1 MSNAKRQ
8 RIKFNAR
15 VMLKLNHKNLD
26 FWQLAVK
33 LVTIIYRV
41 TSKYPKEELFGLTNQ
56 TRRASVSISANIA
69 EGSSRKSLV
78 ERKRFYEISRS
89 SLVEVDNH
97 IELAKELKYLSN
109 ELLSELDEKLNEL
122 FAKLS
127 KFLEKA
133 K

>member
-1 MSNAKRQ
+1 
-8 RIKFNAR
+8 
-15 VMLKLNHKNLD
+15 MLKLNHKKLD
-26 FWQLAVK
+26 VWKLAVK
-33 LVTIIYRV
+33 LVSTIYQI
-41 TSKYPKEELFGLTNQ
+41 TSNYPKEELFGLTNQ
-56 TRRASVSISANIA
+56 TRRASTSISANIA

-97 IELAKELKYLSN
+97 IEVAIELGFLDEKTIN
-109 ELLSELDEKLNEL
+109 KLDEKLNEL

-127 KFLEKA
+127 KFIEKA

>member
-1 MSNAKRQ
+1 
-8 RIKFNAR
+8 
-15 VMLKLNHKNLD
+15 MLNLNHKKLD
-26 FWQLAVK
+26 VWHLSIKFVSK
-33 LVTIIYRV
+33 IYKI
-41 TSKYPKEELFGLTNQ
+41 TSTYPRDELFGLVSQ

-78 ERKRFYEISRS
+78 ERKRFYEIARS

-97 IELAKELKYLSN
+97 IELAKELGYLSDETIN
-109 ELLSELDEKLNEL
+109 ELNEKLNEL

-127 KFLEKA
+127 KFIEKA

>member
-1 MSNAKRQ
+1 
-8 RIKFNAR
+8 
-15 VMLKLNHKNLD
+15 MLKLNHKNLEV
-26 FWQLAVK
+26 WQLAVK
-33 LVTIIYRV
+33 FVSFIYKI
-41 TSKYPKEELFGLTNQ
+41 TSEYPKEELFGLTNQ

-78 ERKRFYEISRS
+78 ERKRFYEIARS

-97 IELAKELKYLSN
+97 LEIAITLNYLNDKTIN
-109 ELLSELDEKLNEL
+109 EIDQKLNEL

-127 KFLEKA
+127 KFIERA

>member
-1 MSNAKRQ
+1 
-8 RIKFNAR
+8 
-15 VMLKLNHKNLD
+15 MLKLNHKKLD
-26 FWQLAVK
+26 VWKLAVK
-33 LVTIIYRV
+33 LVSTIYQI
-41 TSKYPKEELFGLTNQ
+41 TSNYPKEELFGLTNQ
-56 TRRASVSISANIA
+56 TRRASTSISANIA

-97 IELAKELKYLSN
+97 IEVAIELGFLDEKTIK
-109 ELLSELDEKLNEL
+109 ELDEKLNEL

-127 KFLEKA
+127 KFIEKA

>member
-1 MSNAKRQ
+1 
-8 RIKFNAR
+8 
-15 VMLKLNHKNLD
+15 MLKLNHKKLD
-26 FWQLAVK
+26 VWKLSVK
-33 LVTIIYRV
+33 LVSTIYQI
-41 TSKYPKEELFGLTNQ
+41 TSNYPKEELFGLTNQ
-56 TRRASVSISANIA
+56 TRRASTSISANIA

-97 IELAKELKYLSN
+97 IEVAIELGFLDEKTIN
-109 ELLSELDEKLNEL
+109 KLDEKLNEL

-127 KFLEKA
+127 NFIEKA

>member
-1 MSNAKRQ
+1 
-8 RIKFNAR
+8 
-15 VMLKLNHKNLD
+15 MLKLNHKNLD
-26 FWQLAVK
+26 VWRLAIK
-33 LVTIIYRV
+33 LVSSIYRI
-41 TSKYPKEELFGLTNQ
+41 TSNYPKEELFGLTNQ
-56 TRRASVSISANIA
+56 TRRASTSISANIA

-97 IELAKELKYLSN
+97 IEVAIELGFLDEKTIN
-109 ELLSELDEKLNEL
+109 ELDEKLNEL

-127 KFLEKA
+127 KFIEKA

>member
-1 MSNAKRQ
+1 
-8 RIKFNAR
+8 
-15 VMLKLNHKNLD
+15 MLKLNHKNLD
-26 FWQLAVK
+26 VWRLAVK
-33 LVTIIYRV
+33 LISLIYRL
-41 TSKYPKEELFGLTNQ
+41 TSKYPKEEIYGLTNQ

-69 EGSSRKSLV
+69 EGSSRKSLI

-97 IELAKELKYLSN
+97 IEVAKELGYLSN
-109 ELLSELDEKLNEL
+109 ESINELNEKLNEL

-127 KFLEKA
+127 KFIEKA